1 MNFIELEEKKLTEA
15 RARKIEAEKERLLK
29 MQKFERPLYEKGIKY
44 IAGID
49 EVGRGPLAGP
59 VVTCAVIL
67 DSETLIEGVN
77 DSKKV
82 SEKKREKLFDVILEN
97 CVAYGIGMASEKVI
111 DDINILNATKR
122 AMMESIENL
131 SVYPEHILIDA
142 VRLETEVPIT
152 PLISGDANSISI
164 AAASIVAKVTRD
176 RMMREYD
183 SIYPEY
189 GFAQNKGYGTAAH
202 IEAIKKYGPCPIHRR
217 SFLKTILEK

>member
-67 DSETLIEGVN
+67 DKDTLIEGVN

-183 SIYPEY
+183 IIYPEY